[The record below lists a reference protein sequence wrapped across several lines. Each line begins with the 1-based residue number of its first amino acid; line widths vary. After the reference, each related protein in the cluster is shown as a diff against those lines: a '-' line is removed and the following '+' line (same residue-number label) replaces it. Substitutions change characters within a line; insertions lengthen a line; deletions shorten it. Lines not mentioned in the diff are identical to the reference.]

1 MDINR
6 VIREPYKTLDHVDK
20 ILNSIHYGQFWAL
33 CGSLALD
40 STQLTEDKKKVSCPY
55 CKGLLDKQ

>member
-1 MDINR
+1 MKGKTM
-6 VIREPYKTLDHVDK
+6 EYKTLEHVDQ
-20 ILNSIHYGQFWAL
+20 ILNAKHYGKHWAL

-40 STQLTEDKKKVSCPY
+40 TSQLTEDKEKVSCPY

>member
-1 MDINR
+1 MM
-6 VIREPYKTLDHVDK
+6 EFKTLEHIDQN
-20 ILNSIHYGQFWAL
+20 LNAKHYGKHWAL

-40 STQLTEDKKKVSCPY
+40 TSQLTEDKSKVTCPY